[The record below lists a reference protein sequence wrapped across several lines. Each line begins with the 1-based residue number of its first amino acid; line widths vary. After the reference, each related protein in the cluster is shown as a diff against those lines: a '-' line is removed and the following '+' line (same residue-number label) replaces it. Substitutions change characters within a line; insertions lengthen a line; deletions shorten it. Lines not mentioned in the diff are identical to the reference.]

1 MDETSGIG
9 TMLKYMAFPTKESE
23 DSPLIR
29 IFRKPLLAAVLLFT
43 TLSCWSFSAP
53 LNNGFDPT
61 FHLASIWCGWGE
73 SPGKC
78 ENYGARDYGYGG
90 NIPDQLRG
98 LTTSEMS
105 NQQIVD
111 PHTRSL
117 FYPIMRVFAG
127 DNATQSVL
135 LMRLI
140 QSFIASMIFGSLIH
154 FSSRKMKT
162 AVLSAWAFTMIP
174 IIISTLPQTT
184 PRSWAYLS
192 GMSSWAYLM
201 LALDRH
207 KQKQNSKILWILY
220 GFSLFLAVASRWD
233 ATLFVA
239 FTTAVVLSIHFIK
252 NNLMKFRTL
261 VWFLVSGM
269 VSMGLL
275 RIIFPR
281 LATYTSFDFGSTF
294 TSGKTI
300 FQLIHIPE
308 NIADGLGLGVRLAD
322 LGPNLIGIIG
332 VVLFVFMLSRS
343 LDSANKFQIFSVVS
357 IAIFMFMAMFQ
368 ITLSWTEQIGPS
380 GVYVVQLL
388 TVILGLSVAL
398 ANDAQMYLY
407 RKSNQAIFISL
418 LGISHALA
426 LFARMEWAVRPSSEL
441 NDTYFNLSLNGGWWW
456 NSPIG
461 PNAVFLIGVI
471 AFPAWLIVSWNS
483 VSKELAEVSS

>member
-1 MDETSGIG
+1 
-9 TMLKYMAFPTKESE
+9 MAFPTKESE

-90 NIPDQLRG
+90 SIPDQLRG

-105 NQQIVD
+105 DQQIVD

-154 FSSRKMKT
+154 FGSRKMKT
-162 AVLSAWAFTMIP
+162 AVLSAWTFTMIP

-207 KQKQNSKILWILY
+207 KQKQNSKMLWILY

-233 ATLFVA
+233 ATLFIA

-252 NNLMKFRTL
+252 NNLMKIRTL

-269 VSMGLL
+269 VLMGLL

-281 LATYTSFDFGSTF
+281 LATYTSFNFGSTF

-343 LDSANKFQIFSVVS
+343 LDSANKFQIFSIVS

-418 LGISHALA
+418 LGASHALA
-426 LFARMEWAVRPSSEL
+426 LFAHMEWAVRPSSEL

-461 PNAVFLIGVI
+461 PNVVFLIGAI
-471 AFPAWLIVSWNS
+471 AFPAWLIVSWNL
-483 VSKELAEVSS
+483 VSKESVEINS

>member
-1 MDETSGIG
+1 
-9 TMLKYMAFPTKESE
+9 MLKYMVFTTKESE

-90 NIPDQLRG
+90 KIPDELRG
-98 LTTSEMS
+98 LSTSELHDQEITS
-105 NQQIVD
+105 
-111 PHTRSL
+111 PSTRSL

-127 DNATQSVL
+127 GNATQSVL

-162 AVLSAWAFTMIP
+162 AVLSAWTFTMIP

-207 KQKQNSKILWILY
+207 KQKRNSKILWILY
-220 GFSLFLAVASRWD
+220 GFSLFLAFASRWD

-269 VSMGLL
+269 VSM
-275 RIIFPR
+275 
-281 LATYTSFDFGSTF
+281 
-294 TSGKTI
+294 
-300 FQLIHIPE
+300 
-308 NIADGLGLGVRLAD
+308 
-322 LGPNLIGIIG
+322 
-332 VVLFVFMLSRS
+332 
-343 LDSANKFQIFSVVS
+343 
-357 IAIFMFMAMFQ
+357 
-368 ITLSWTEQIGPS
+368 
-380 GVYVVQLL
+380 
-388 TVILGLSVAL
+388 
-398 ANDAQMYLY
+398 
-407 RKSNQAIFISL
+407 
-418 LGISHALA
+418 
-426 LFARMEWAVRPSSEL
+426 
-441 NDTYFNLSLNGGWWW
+441 
-456 NSPIG
+456 
-461 PNAVFLIGVI
+461 
-471 AFPAWLIVSWNS
+471 
-483 VSKELAEVSS
+483 

>member
-1 MDETSGIG
+1 
-9 TMLKYMAFPTKESE
+9 MLKYMVFPIKESE
-23 DSPLIR
+23 DNPLIW

-43 TLSCWSFSAP
+43 TLSSWSFSAP

-73 SPGKC
+73 STGKC
-78 ENYGARDYGYGG
+78 EDYGIRDYGYGG
-90 NIPDQLRG
+90 KIPDELRG
-98 LTTSEMS
+98 LSTSELRDAAIAS
-105 NQQIVD
+105 
-111 PHTRSL
+111 PSTRSL

-127 DNATQSVL
+127 DNITQSVL
-135 LMRLI
+135 IMRLI

-162 AVLSAWAFTMIP
+162 AVLSGWTFTMIP

-207 KQKQNSKILWILY
+207 KQKQNSKILWILC
-220 GFSLFLAVASRWD
+220 GFSLFLAIASRWD

-239 FTTAVVLSIHFIK
+239 FTTAVVLSVHFIK
-252 NNLMKFRTL
+252 NNLLQIRA
-261 VWFLVSGM
+261 VAWFLVAGM
-269 VSMGLL
+269 LSMGLL
-275 RIIFPR
+275 RLLFPR
-281 LATYTSFDFGSTF
+281 LASYTSLNFGSTF

-308 NIADGLGLGVRLAD
+308 NIADGLGLGVRLVD

-332 VVLFVFMLSRS
+332 LILFTFVLTRS
-343 LDSANKFQIFSVVS
+343 LAYPNKFQIFSVIS
-357 IAIFMFMAMFQ
+357 ISAFMFAAMFQ

-388 TVILGLSVAL
+388 TVMLGLSIAL
-398 ANDAQMYLY
+398 ADNEQLFLQ
-407 RKSNQAIFISL
+407 RKLNQVIFVSL
-418 LGISHALA
+418 LGFSHALA
-426 LFARMEWAVRPSSEL
+426 LFSRMEWAIRPSSEL

-461 PNAVFLIGVI
+461 PNVVFLIGVI
-471 AFPAWLIVSWNS
+471 AFPAWLIVSWNL
-483 VSKELAEVSS
+483 VSKEAVEINS